1 MGGDRR
7 VDDRHAGSGRDEGN
21 ANGRSAASNRF
32 ASTRP
37 SSAST
42 PGWQK
47 RLVDQIGTYADLYER
62 NLGDKSAL
70 KLPRGANAPV
80 ALGGALAAPYTE

>member
-7 VDDRHAGSGRDEGN
+7 LDDRTLVQAETAETEWTLGGLNSLRVDAPELGLD
-21 ANGRSAASNRF
+21 
-32 ASTRP
+32 
-37 SSAST
+37 

-47 RLVDQIGTYADLYER
+47 RLVDQVGTYGDIYDR

-70 KLPRGANAPV
+70 KIPRGPNASV